1 MKKIFK
7 DWKMWVVLGSGILCF
22 VISLSEKDW
31 VEAMW
36 CFLATALCLVGSLQ
50 NIVVQ
55 AASEYIKKQ
64 DDLLMKADI
73 IIKDQ
78 TKLIKELNDKLD
90 GQDSKDSADSGP
102 REVSEESL

>member
-7 DWKMWVVLGSGILCF
+7 DWKTWFVLGYGILCF
-22 VISLSEKDW
+22 VISLREKDW
-31 VEAMW
+31 TEAMW
-36 CFLATALCLVGSLQ
+36 CFLATAMYLAGGLQ
-50 NIVVQ
+50 NIAVQ
-55 AASEYIKKQ
+55 AASEFIEKQ

-78 TKLIKELNDKLD
+78 TELIKELNDKLD
-90 GQDSKDSADSGP
+90 GKDSKDSADSGP

>member
-1 MKKIFK
+1 MKKIFT
-7 DWKMWVVLGSGILCF
+7 DWKTWFGLGYGILCF
-22 VISLSEKDW
+22 VISLREKDW
-31 VEAMW
+31 TEAMW
-36 CFLATALCLVGSLQ
+36 CFLATAMYLAGSLQ
-50 NIVVQ
+50 NIAVQ
-55 AASEYIKKQ
+55 AASEFIEKQ